1 MALSIAESVE
11 GRIIVGFCSSRPV
24 VTNALIVHSG
34 KLAIKTNQPNGRSMY
49 GLIQRVSSASV
60 TIEHQV
66 QGQID
71 QGILL
76 LLGIEKTDSQET
88 ADKLLH
94 RVLNYRIFADG
105 NNKMNLSLQDIG
117 GGLLVV
123 SQFTLAAET
132 NRGLRPSFSS
142 AATPTQAQLLYDYF
156 LTQAKA
162 QHSSVQHGT
171 FAANMQ
177 VSLCNDGP
185 VTFNLRA

>member
-1 MALSIAESVE
+1 MV
-11 GRIIVGFCSSRPV
+11 FPV
-24 VTNALIVHSG
+24 
-34 KLAIKTNQPNGRSMY
+34 KLAIKTNQHNGRSMY
-49 GLIQRVSSASV
+49 GLIQRVSSAAV

-94 RVLNYRIFADG
+94 KVLNYRIFADS
-105 NNKMNLSLQDIG
+105 NDKMNRSVQDIG

-132 NRGLRPSFSS
+132 NRGLRPSFTS
-142 AATPTQAQLLYDYF
+142 AAAPTQAQPLYDYF

-162 QHSSVQHGT
+162 QHSSVEHGT
-171 FAANMQ
+171 FAAYMQ

-185 VTFNLRA
+185 VTFNLRV

>member
-1 MALSIAESVE
+1 MV
-11 GRIIVGFCSSRPV
+11 FPV
-24 VTNALIVHSG
+24 
-34 KLAIKTNQPNGRSMY
+34 KLAIKTNQHNGRSMY

-94 RVLNYRIFADG
+94 KVLNYRIFADS
-105 NNKMNLSLQDIG
+105 NDKMNRSVQDIG

-132 NRGLRPSFSS
+132 NRGLRPSFTS
-142 AATPTQAQLLYDYF
+142 AAAPTQAQPLYDYF

-162 QHSSVQHGT
+162 QHSSVEHGT
-171 FAANMQ
+171 FAAYMQ

-185 VTFNLRA
+185 VTFNLRV

>member
-1 MALSIAESVE
+1 MIK
-11 GRIIVGFCSSRPV
+11 VGFGCGKPV
-24 VTNALIVHSG
+24 ITNALIVLPV
-34 KLAIKTNQPNGRSMY
+34 KLAIKSNQLNGRSMY
-49 GLIQRVSSASV
+49 GLIQRVSSAAV

-66 QGQID
+66 RGQID

-94 RVLNYRIFADG
+94 KVLNYRIFADS
-105 NNKMNLSLQDIG
+105 NDKMNLSLQDIG